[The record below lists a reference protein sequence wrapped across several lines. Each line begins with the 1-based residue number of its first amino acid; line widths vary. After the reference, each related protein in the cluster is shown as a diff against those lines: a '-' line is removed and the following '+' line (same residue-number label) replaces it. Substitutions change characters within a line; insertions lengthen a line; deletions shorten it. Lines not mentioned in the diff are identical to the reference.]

1 MERLI
6 QIAFD
11 MAAASPAAEN
21 MCDCFQYEEKGRRG
35 TATISHGN
43 KRRR

>member
-11 MAAASPAAEN
+11 MAAALPAAEN
-21 MCDCFQYEEKGRRG
+21 ICFQYEEERRRG